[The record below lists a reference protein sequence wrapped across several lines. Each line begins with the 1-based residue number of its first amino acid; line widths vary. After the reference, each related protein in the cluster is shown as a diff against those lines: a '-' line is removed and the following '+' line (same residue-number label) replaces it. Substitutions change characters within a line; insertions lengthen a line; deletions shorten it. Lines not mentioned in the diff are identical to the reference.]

1 MNRKLNR
8 IFLVIILLGLLSPAL
23 NAQKT
28 PPPRPEKTDIR
39 VLLENEPE
47 HNYDVLHYRFDWTLD
62 YDRRH
67 IEGRVTVEARSLAP
81 ELRVIDLHLDH
92 SMAVTAV
99 RSGQNALSFTHSGNL
114 ITITLP
120 HSVPAEGRFEVTIEY
135 HGLPQ
140 AGLNFS
146 THETSPIIWSLD
158 EPADARHWFPCYDYP
173 SDKATADIRI
183 TVPSS
188 MVAASNGTLTGILV
202 NSSDTVTYIWRE
214 EYPISTYLIFLAA
227 TNYQVLTDTYTSGT
241 DSMPLRYFAYPEHLE
256 AAREDFSIT
265 VSMIEYFADIFGE
278 YPFFKEKYG
287 MAEIPGRTS
296 MEHQTCTSIAD
307 QLVLGTHS
315 YDHIIAHE
323 LAHQWW
329 GDLVSP
335 KEWADIWL
343 NEGFASYSEA
353 LWDEHLFG
361 FPGLRIRMADFK
373 ERYFRGHE
381 GNEHPIYDPPE
392 GHLFCII
399 EYKKAAWVLHM
410 LRHLTGEE
418 DFWKIL
424 RTWGEEFA
432 YSAADTEDFRS
443 VCEGITGEDLKWF
456 FDQWIYGSGYPRF
469 RFGWILHNGVTRII
483 IEQAQNNQT
492 FSGPLDIRFELPSGG
507 RTETV
512 WIDEKSESFSFLF
525 PENPSEIRLDPD
537 GWVLCDIMNFKK
549 KGGARR

>member
-1 MNRKLNR
+1 MNRMLKR
-8 IFLVIILLGLLSPAL
+8 SIISVILLGILSLAL
-23 NAQKT
+23 TAQKI
-28 PPPRPEKTDIR
+28 PQPQGKTDIR
-39 VLLENEPE
+39 ILLENEPP
-47 HNYDVLHYRFDWTLD
+47 HNYDVLNYRFNWNLD

-67 IEGRVTVEARSLAP
+67 IQGRVTVEARSLAS
-81 ELRVIDLHLDH
+81 ELRTIDLHLDQ
-92 SMAVTAV
+92 SMAVTAI
-99 RSGQNALSFTHSGNL
+99 RSGGQPVGFTHSGRQLTVNL
-114 ITITLP
+114 P
-120 HSVPAEGRFEVTIEY
+120 QAVPENSLFEVTIDY

-158 EPADARHWFPCYDYP
+158 EPSDARYWFPCYDYP

-188 MVAASNGTLTGILV
+188 MVAASNGVLTSILV

-214 EYPISTYLIFLAA
+214 EYPISTYLIFVAA
-227 TNYQVLTDTYTSGT
+227 TDYQILTDTYTTSDG
-241 DSMPLRYFAYPEHLE
+241 SMPLSFFVYPEHLE
-256 AAREDFSIT
+256 AAQEDFSIT
-265 VSMIEYFADIFGE
+265 VSMIEYFAGLFGE

-307 QLVLGTHS
+307 QLVLGTHA

-353 LWDEHLFG
+353 LWEEHLFG
-361 FPGLRIRMADFK
+361 FPGLRVQMADFK
-373 ERYFRGHE
+373 ERYFRDHQ
-381 GNEHPIYDPPE
+381 GNEHPIYSPPE

-410 LRHLTGEE
+410 LRYITGEE
-418 DFWKIL
+418 RFWEIL

-432 YSAADTEDFRS
+432 YASADTEDFRA
-443 VCEGITGEDLKWF
+443 VCERITGDDLKWF
-456 FDQWIYGSGYPRF
+456 FDQWLYGYGYPQF
-469 RFGWILHNGVTRII
+469 RVGWTSQEGRTKVTIN
-483 IEQAQNNQT
+483 QAQDNQIFRT
-492 FSGPLDIRFELPSGG
+492 PLEIRFELSSGS

-512 WIDEKSESFSFLF
+512 WVDDKTETFSFPL
-525 PENPSEIRLDPD
+525 PEIPSEVRIDPD
-537 GWVLCDIMNFKK
+537 GWVLCDVAKFRK